1 MRAADRTAK
10 RSARQPDAAAQ
21 SEPGTLRDYAQKR
34 AFEATPEPRPQPV
47 SQRRGP
53 LLFVVQQ
60 HSARRLHY
68 DFRLELDGVLKSWAV
83 PDGPSADPKIKRLAV
98 PVEDHPFDY
107 ASFEGVIPPKQYGAG
122 EVIVWDC
129 GLYSPDEGKSYAFD
143 DRDEAQRRLQAEY
156 EKGKLSIFLLGEKLK
171 GSWTLVRMKD
181 KDWLLIKHK
190 DQFARSDLDV
200 RSRANSVL
208 SGYAVGDLKS
218 PKRLQRLSAER
229 LIPNGP
235 PETAPPKLAPMLAAS
250 ADAPFSDP
258 AFLYEPKLDGYRCLA
273 FRRDDT
279 VRLLSRRGLDQS
291 AQFPEIVAAL
301 QDQVLDDLVVD
312 GEIVAHDQSGRPSF
326 NALQNRAQL
335 KNEHEIAA
343 AQASAPCVLYA
354 FDVLHVCGMNLRGAD
369 YQSRKRYLAQ
379 CVVPSQHLQILPAT
393 DAPGEKFYAAALE
406 AGFEGA
412 VAKKRDGRYEAGVR
426 SPAWLKIKATQSGE
440 FLVCGYTVGKGQRAK
455 TFGALYLGYRDPS
468 GQIVPAGRVGSGFD
482 ESSLDDLAARLKVL
496 ETTRHPFAR
505 EPDVD
510 VPVVWLKPELVAEI
524 QFAAWTAD
532 GSLRAPVFLRLRDD
546 IPQDEA
552 SVPQVVHVT
561 DNRSAAS
568 TGQAGDAIR
577 QILEQL
583 QGASRDD
590 MTLHVG
596 SEQLRLTH
604 LNKVLWPKQPKL
616 KQPAVSKRDLLIYL
630 ARVSPYMLPH
640 LADRPL
646 TMIRFPDGITKHQ
659 FFQKHWEHKLPE
671 FVETITVY
679 SGSKQENGEYLLCN
693 NLPTLIWLGQMG
705 TLEYHVWHSRG
716 SLYPDAQAFSTD
728 FTDSAENI
736 DSSILNFPDYVVF
749 DIDPYIYSGKEAP
762 GAEPELNTNA
772 FEKGKEVAFWLKEL
786 LERLGLQ
793 SPVVKTSGKTGL
805 HIFVPIKRNLNFT
818 AARQI
823 CETIGRYLMQEHPD
837 VITLEWSIEKRTGKI
852 FIDSNM
858 NVRGKTLN
866 SAYSPRALPGAPV
879 SMPVTWEELASA
891 HPMEFRMWNV
901 FERLE
906 RQGDVW
912 HNVIELKADLHRAFG

>member
-1 MRAADRTAK
+1 MRAADRPAK
-10 RSARQPDAAAQ
+10 GSARRPGASAQ
-21 SEPGTLRDYAQKR
+21 GETRTLGDYARKR
-34 AFEATPEPRPQPV
+34 TFDATPEPRPHPV
-47 SQRRGP
+47 LQRRGP
-53 LLFVVQQ
+53 LLFVIQQ

-83 PDGPSADPKIKRLAV
+83 PDGPSLDPKIKRLAV

-107 ASFEGVIPPKQYGAG
+107 ASFEGVIPAKQYGAG

-129 GLYSPDEGKSYAFD
+129 GLYSPDEGKSYAFE
-143 DRDEAQRRLQAEY
+143 DRDAAQQRLRSEY
-156 EKGKLSIFLLGEKLK
+156 GKGKLSIFLLGEKLK

-190 DQFARSDLDV
+190 DRFARSDLDI
-200 RSRANSVL
+200 RSRAASVL
-208 SGYAVGDLKS
+208 SGYTVGDLKT
-218 PKRLQRLSAER
+218 PKRIERLNAER
-229 LIPNGP
+229 LIPNGSAEATP
-235 PETAPPKLAPMLAAS
+235 AKLAPMLAAS
-250 ADAPFSDP
+250 ADAPFNDA

-273 FRRDDT
+273 FRRDGK

-291 AQFPEIVAAL
+291 VQFPEIVAAL
-301 QDQVLDDLVVD
+301 QDQVLNDLVID
-312 GEIVAHDQSGRPSF
+312 GEIVAHDQNGKPSF

-335 KNEHEIAA
+335 KGAHEIAA
-343 AQASAPCVLYA
+343 AQATTPCVLYA
-354 FDVLHVCGMNLRGAD
+354 FDVLHLGGMNLRGAE

-379 CVVPSQHLQILPAT
+379 CVLPSQHLQILPAS
-393 DAPGEKFYAAALE
+393 DAQGDRFYAAALE

-412 VAKKRDGRYEAGVR
+412 VAKRRDSRYEAGVR

-440 FLVCGYTVGKGQRAK
+440 FLVCGYTAGKGQRTK
-455 TFGALYLGYRDPS
+455 TFGALFLGYRDAS

-482 ESSLDDLAARLKVL
+482 ENSLDALAARLKTL
-496 ETTRHPFAR
+496 ETKQHPFAR
-505 EPDVD
+505 EPEVD

-524 QFAAWTAD
+524 QFAAWTPD

-546 IPQDEA
+546 IPQDQA
-552 SVPQVVHVT
+552 SVPQMVHVA
-561 DNRSAAS
+561 DNKAPASAQQAS
-568 TGQAGDAIR
+568 GEIR
-577 QILEQL
+577 QIVEQL
-583 QGASRDD
+583 EGGRDE

-604 LNKVLWPKQPKL
+604 LDKVLWPKQPKL

-640 LADRPL
+640 LVDRPL

-679 SGSKQENGEYLLCN
+679 SESKQENGEYLLCN

-716 SLYPDAQAFSTD
+716 SLYPDAQASSTD

-736 DSSILNFPDYVVF
+736 ESSILNFPDYVVF

-762 GAEPELNTNA
+762 GAEPELNTKA
-772 FEKGKEVAFWLKEL
+772 FEKGKEVAFWLKQL

-793 SPVVKTSGKTGL
+793 NPVVKTSGKTGL
-805 HIFVPIKRNLNFT
+805 HIFVPIVRNLDFA

-837 VITLEWSIEKRTGKI
+837 AITMEWSIPKRTGKI

-879 SMPVTWEELASA
+879 SMPVTWEELANA
-891 HPMEFRMWNV
+891 HPMDFRMWGV
-901 FERLE
+901 FERL
-906 RQGDVW
+906 QQQDDAW
-912 HNVIELKADLHRAFG
+912 LNVIELKADLHRTFG

>member
-1 MRAADRTAK
+1 MRTTDRTTK
-10 RSARQPDAAAQ
+10 RPARQA
-21 SEPGTLRDYAQKR
+21 EPSAGSDVRPLRDYANKR
-34 AFEATPEPRPQPV
+34 AFEATPEPRPQEAL
-47 SQRRGP
+47 QRRGP
-53 LLFVVQQ
+53 LLFVIQQ
-60 HSARRLHY
+60 HAARRLHY

-83 PDGPSADPKIKRLAV
+83 PDGPSLDPKIKRLAV

-107 ASFEGVIPPKQYGAG
+107 ASFEGVIPLKQYGAG

-129 GLYSPDEGKSYAFD
+129 GLFSPDEGKLYAFG
-143 DRDEAQRRLQAEY
+143 DRDEAQRRLRTEY

-190 DQFARSDLDV
+190 DRFARTDLDI
-200 RSRANSVL
+200 RSRTSSVL
-208 SGYAVGDLKS
+208 SGHTVGDLKI
-218 PKRLQRLSAER
+218 PKRLDRVSAER
-229 LIPNGP
+229 LIPYGP
-235 PETAPPKLAPMLAAS
+235 AEKPPGKLAPMLAAS
-250 ADAPFSDP
+250 ADAPFSDR

-273 FRRDDT
+273 FRRDGK

-301 QDQVLDDLVVD
+301 QDQVLDDLVLD
-312 GEIVAHDQSGRPSF
+312 GEIVAHDQTGRPSF

-335 KNEHEIAA
+335 KGEREIAV
-343 AQASAPCVLYA
+343 AQTSAPCVLYV
-354 FDVLHVCGMNLRGAD
+354 FDVLHLCGMNLRAAD
-369 YQSRKRYLAQ
+369 YRSRKRYLGQ
-379 CVVPSQHLQILPAT
+379 CVLPSQHLQILPAT
-393 DAPGEKFYAAALE
+393 EADGEKFYAAALE
-406 AGFEGA
+406 TGFEGV
-412 VAKKRDGRYEAGVR
+412 VAKARDSRYETGVR

-440 FLVCGYTVGKGQRAK
+440 FLVCGYTVGKGDRAR
-455 TFGALYLGYRDPS
+455 TFGALFLGYRDQS
-468 GQIVPAGRVGSGFD
+468 GELVPAGRVGSGFD
-482 ESSLDDLAARLKVL
+482 EDSLGVLAARLKSL
-496 ETTRHPFAR
+496 EAKHHPFAR
-505 EPDVD
+505 EPAVD
-510 VPVVWLKPELVAEI
+510 VPVVWIKPELLAEVK
-524 QFAAWTAD
+524 FAEWTPD

-552 SVPQVVHVT
+552 SVPQLVHV
-561 DNRSAAS
+561 AGKKPLAS
-568 TGQAGDAIR
+568 VRPAGDQVH
-577 QILEQL
+577 QIAEQL
-583 QGASRDD
+583 RGGRDD
-590 MTLHVG
+590 MTLQVG
-596 SEQLRLTH
+596 SDQLRLTH

-679 SGSKQENGEYLLCN
+679 SESKQENGEYLLCN

-716 SLYPDAQAFSTD
+716 SLYPDAQSSSTD

-736 DSSILNFPDYVVF
+736 DGSILNFPDYVVF

-762 GAEPELNTNA
+762 GAEPELNTRA

-786 LERLGLQ
+786 LERLKLQ
-793 SPVVKTSGKTGL
+793 NPVVKTSGKTGL
-805 HIFVPIKRNLNFT
+805 HIFVPIVRNLDFA

-823 CETIGRYLMQEHPD
+823 CETIGRYLMQEHPE
-837 VITLEWSIEKRTGKI
+837 VITMEWSIQKRTGKI

-858 NVRGKTLN
+858 NVRAKTLN

-879 SMPVTWEELASA
+879 SMPLTWNELANA
-891 HPMEFRMWNV
+891 HPMDFRMWNV

-912 HNVIELKADLHRAFG
+912 QDVIGLKTDLHRAFG

>member
-1 MRAADRTAK
+1 MRAANRTAK
-10 RSARQPDAAAQ
+10 RSARQPDASAQ
-21 SEPGTLRDYAQKR
+21 SERGTLRDYAEKR

-47 SQRRGP
+47 LQRRGP

-83 PDGPSADPKIKRLAV
+83 PDGPSVDPKIKRLAV

-129 GLYSPDEGKSYAFD
+129 GMYSPDEGKSYAFD
-143 DRDEAQRRLQAEY
+143 DRDEAQRRLRAEY

-190 DQFARSDLDV
+190 DQFARSDLDI

-208 SGYAVGDLKS
+208 SGYAVGDLKT
-218 PKRLQRLSAER
+218 PKRLERLSAER
-229 LIPNGP
+229 LLPNGP
-235 PETAPPKLAPMLAAS
+235 AETAPAKLAPMLAAS
-250 ADAPFSDP
+250 ADAPFNDP
-258 AFLYEPKLDGYRCLA
+258 AFLYEPKLDGYRCMA
-273 FRRDDT
+273 FRRDGK
-279 VRLLSRRGLDQS
+279 VRLLSRRGMDQS

-301 QDQVLDDLVVD
+301 QDQVLDDLVLD
-312 GEIVAHDQSGRPSF
+312 GEIVAHDQTGRPSF

-335 KNEHEIAA
+335 KNEREIVA
-343 AQASAPCVLYA
+343 AQAGAPCVLYA
-354 FDVLHVCGMNLRGAD
+354 FDVLHLCGMNLRGAD
-369 YQSRKRYLAQ
+369 YRSRKRYLAQ
-379 CVVPSQHLQILPAT
+379 CVLPSQHLQILPAS
-393 DAPGEKFYAAALE
+393 DAQGERFYAAALE

-412 VAKKRDGRYEAGVR
+412 VAKKRDSRYEAGVR

-440 FLVCGYTVGKGQRAK
+440 FLVCGYTVGRGQRAQ
-455 TFGALYLGYRDPS
+455 TFGALFLGYRDQS

-482 ESSLDDLAARLKVL
+482 EDSLGVLAARLKTL
-496 ETTRHPFAR
+496 ETQRHPFAK
-505 EPDVD
+505 EPEVD
-510 VPVVWLKPELVAEI
+510 VPVVWLKPELVAEV
-524 QFAAWTAD
+524 QFAAWTPE

-546 IPQDEA
+546 IPQEEA
-552 SVPQVVHVT
+552 SVPQVVRV
-561 DNRSAAS
+561 DDSRSSAS
-568 TGQAGDAIR
+568 TRQASDEIR
-577 QILEQL
+577 QIVEQL
-583 QGASRDD
+583 QGGSRDD
-590 MTLHVG
+590 LTLHAG

-616 KQPAVSKRDLLIYL
+616 QQPAVSKRDLLIYL

-679 SGSKQENGEYLLCN
+679 SESKQENGEYLLCN

-716 SLYPDAQAFSTD
+716 SLHPDAQVSSTD

-736 DSSILNFPDYVVF
+736 ESSILNFPDYVVF

-762 GAEPELNTNA
+762 GAEPELNTKA

-786 LERLGLQ
+786 LARLGLQ
-793 SPVVKTSGKTGL
+793 NPVVKTSGKTGL
-805 HIFVPIKRNLNFT
+805 HIFVPIVRNLNFA

-837 VITLEWSIEKRTGKI
+837 VITMEWSIPKRTGRI

-879 SMPVTWEELASA
+879 SMPVTWEELANA

-901 FERLE
+901 FERLQ

-912 HNVIELKADLHRAFG
+912 HNVIELKSDLHRAFG

>member
-1 MRAADRTAK
+1 MRTTDRTTK
-10 RSARQPDAAAQ
+10 RPARQA
-21 SEPGTLRDYAQKR
+21 EPSAGSDVRPLRDYANKR
-34 AFEATPEPRPQPV
+34 AFEATPEPRPQEAL
-47 SQRRGP
+47 QRRGP
-53 LLFVVQQ
+53 LLFVIQQ
-60 HSARRLHY
+60 HAARRLHY

-83 PDGPSADPKIKRLAV
+83 PDGPSLDPKIKRLAV

-107 ASFEGVIPPKQYGAG
+107 ASFEGVIPLKQYGAG

-129 GLYSPDEGKSYAFD
+129 GLFSPDEGKLYAFG
-143 DRDEAQRRLQAEY
+143 DRDEAQRRLRTEY

-171 GSWTLVRMKD
+171 GSWTLVRMRD

-190 DQFARSDLDV
+190 DRFARTDLDI
-200 RSRANSVL
+200 RSRTSSVL
-208 SGYAVGDLKS
+208 SGHTVGDLKI
-218 PKRLQRLSAER
+218 PKRLDRVSAER
-229 LIPNGP
+229 LIPYGP
-235 PETAPPKLAPMLAAS
+235 AEKPPGKLAPMLAAS
-250 ADAPFSDP
+250 ADAPFSDR

-273 FRRDDT
+273 FRRDGK

-301 QDQVLDDLVVD
+301 QDQVLDDLVLD
-312 GEIVAHDQSGRPSF
+312 GEIVAHDQTGRPSF

-335 KNEHEIAA
+335 KGEREIAV
-343 AQASAPCVLYA
+343 AQTSAPCVLYV
-354 FDVLHVCGMNLRGAD
+354 FDVLHLCGMNLRAAD
-369 YQSRKRYLAQ
+369 YRSRKRYLGQ
-379 CVVPSQHLQILPAT
+379 CVLPSQHLQILPAT
-393 DAPGEKFYAAALE
+393 EADGEKFYAAALE
-406 AGFEGA
+406 TGFEGV
-412 VAKKRDGRYEAGVR
+412 VAKARDSRYETGVR

-440 FLVCGYTVGKGQRAK
+440 FLVCGYTVGKGDRAR
-455 TFGALYLGYRDPS
+455 TFGALFLGYRDQS
-468 GQIVPAGRVGSGFD
+468 GELVPAGRVGSGFD
-482 ESSLDDLAARLKVL
+482 EDSLGVLAARLKSL
-496 ETTRHPFAR
+496 EAKHHPFAR
-505 EPDVD
+505 EPAVD
-510 VPVVWLKPELVAEI
+510 VPVVWIKPELLAEVK
-524 QFAAWTAD
+524 FAEWTPD

-552 SVPQVVHVT
+552 SVPQLVHV
-561 DNRSAAS
+561 AGKKPLAS
-568 TGQAGDAIR
+568 VRPAGDQVH
-577 QILEQL
+577 QIAEQL
-583 QGASRDD
+583 RGGRDD
-590 MTLHVG
+590 MTLQVG
-596 SEQLRLTH
+596 SDQLRLTH

-679 SGSKQENGEYLLCN
+679 SESKQENGEYLLCN

-716 SLYPDAQAFSTD
+716 SLYPDAQSSSTD

-736 DSSILNFPDYVVF
+736 DGSILNFPDYVVF

-762 GAEPELNTNA
+762 GAEPELNTRA

-786 LERLGLQ
+786 LERLKLQ
-793 SPVVKTSGKTGL
+793 NPVVKTSGKTGL
-805 HIFVPIKRNLNFT
+805 HIFVPIVRNLDFA

-823 CETIGRYLMQEHPD
+823 CETIGRYLMQEHPE
-837 VITLEWSIEKRTGKI
+837 VITMEWSIQKRTGKI

-858 NVRGKTLN
+858 NVRAKTLN

-879 SMPVTWEELASA
+879 SMPLTWNELANA
-891 HPMEFRMWNV
+891 HPMDFRMWNV

-912 HNVIELKADLHRAFG
+912 QDVIGLKTDLHRAFG